1 MLNRLFVL
9 IFIMVATLSEPAH
22 AQAPDPLASWNNG
35 AAKTAVGAAK
45 EAKP

>member
-9 IFIMVATLSEPAH
+9 IFIIIAAPCEPAH
-22 AQAPDPLASWNNG
+22 AQAPDPLPSWNDG
-35 AAKTAVGAAK
+35 AAPVK